1 MFNYTLRLLIVL
13 VILTIANIA
22 FCADYTITGAEYFI
36 DTDPGEGNGTPLNS
50 KDGIFDSPLE
60 QIDTSNLSLPQDIKI
75 GHHYLYLRM
84 KDQNDV
90 WGLASR
96 QLFKVVGKKNIQAAE
111 YFVDYDP
118 GEGNATPLEI
128 NNGKIDVSNIDT
140 TDLPVGINRFFV
152 RMQNTEGDWGPA
164 RQFDIEVVQRP
175 TMQAADYYV
184 NSFPDSGEGQPLNA
198 YDGIFDGDSEQFKGI
213 IDTANMNIGTYTLFV
228 RAQNSDHRWGEAVSK
243 QFEVTLPPHIS
254 GKVFTDIGG
263 WKNLKV
269 SNAHVVLAGTSYS
282 ATTDENG
289 DFVIMD
295 MPPGDYILTINTPD
309 FYPYTQTVH
318 WTGNQPIQLN
328 LPPVERGKY
337 TRSDIEQIIRK
348 YDPSMDEKVGLEEA
362 IHALKTVSRF
372 KED

>member
-1 MFNYTLRLLIVL
+1 
-13 VILTIANIA
+13 
-22 FCADYTITGAEYFI
+22 
-36 DTDPGEGNGTPLNS
+36 
-50 KDGIFDSPLE
+50 
-60 QIDTSNLSLPQDIKI
+60 
-75 GHHYLYLRM
+75 
-84 KDQNDV
+84 
-90 WGLASR
+90 
-96 QLFKVVGKKNIQAAE
+96 
-111 YFVDYDP
+111 
-118 GEGNATPLEI
+118 
-128 NNGKIDVSNIDT
+128 
-140 TDLPVGINRFFV
+140 
-152 RMQNTEGDWGPA
+152 
-164 RQFDIEVVQRP
+164 
-175 TMQAADYYV
+175 
-184 NSFPDSGEGQPLNA
+184 
-198 YDGIFDGDSEQFKGI
+198 
-213 IDTANMNIGTYTLFV
+213 MNIGTYTLFV

-269 SNAHVVLAGTSYS
+269 SNAHVALAGTSYS

-295 MPPGDYILTINTPD
+295 MPPGDYILTISTPD